1 MPDLLA
7 RYQGCLLGLA
17 SGDAVGTT
25 VEFRAKD
32 SFTPLTTMQGGGPF
46 NLKVGQ
52 WTDDTSMALCLAQS
66 LVTCKGFDAGDQM
79 NRYLNWWRW
88 GYFSST
94 GECFDIGGTVARAL
108 GKFALDGNPY
118 AGSEA
123 PDSAGNGSLMRLAPA
138 VLYYYPDRQ
147 QALEFAEASSRTTH
161 AAPEAIASC
170 RLFAQ
175 YLLNALS
182 GKDKEETLSALEEL
196 PPQENLRQLAL
207 GSYRQKPRS
216 AIHGTGYCVQS
227 LEAALWC
234 FYHGADFEETI
245 LLAANLGDDADTTA
259 AIAGQLAGAF
269 YGVEGIPE
277 AWRDRLW
284 QYEDIDAL
292 ARQLLEK
299 PQV

>member
-66 LVTCKGFDAGDQM
+66 LVNCKGFDAGDQM

-118 AGSEA
+118 AGSQA

-147 QALEFAEASSRTTH
+147 QALEYAEASSRTTH

-182 GKDKEETLSALEEL
+182 GKDKEETLSTLEEL
-196 PPQENLRQLAL
+196 PPQENLRQIAL
-207 GSYRQKPRS
+207 GSYLQKTRS

-269 YGVEGIPE
+269 YGVEGIPQ